1 MFLWAYE
8 LKSTQKALKPHNG
21 DPDLVL
27 PRSKALT
34 EVERLRL
41 LVAKIK
47 SWYRQGIHYWL
58 RKDFEVLE
66 EPKAKQL
73 IDFLRRSMGINHSDL
88 LQMKIISGTT

>member
-8 LKSTQKALKPHNG
+8 LKNTQKALKPHNG

-47 SWYRQGIHYWL
+47 
-58 RKDFEVLE
+58 KLE
-66 EPKAKQL
+66 QT
-73 IDFLRRSMGINHSDL
+73 GNTL
-88 LQMKIISGTT
+88 LATERL